1 MPSWVIHKQLL
12 YNYYPFE
19 SFLQLVILVSIVL
32 NTLDDD
38 DLYVGTGILCG
49 GIMIVFA
56 LSRNIVIC
64 KSLLFHITDTIK
76 VRFICIYYIKKQY
89 CFLNRFLLMSP
100 CESNRMN

>member
-76 VRFICIYYIKKQY
+76 VGFY
-89 CFLNRFLLMSP
+89 LHLLYKETILFFEQVFANVAM
-100 CESNRMN
+100 